1 MLLLASNLKY
11 LRKVAKVSQQD
22 VASFAG
28 IATSALSGY
37 ENEKFYPTADVL
49 AKLCQFFQVDANDLL
64 FKNLTGDSE
73 LNVESVAMPSVIKG
87 NNVLVPANA
96 QAQYL
101 GEHDNDFF
109 KKLTFVSIPGVKGD
123 ARTFEVVENTMTPF
137 LMPGE
142 YVACVASSL
151 AEIESGRVYVIV
163 SDRIQIAHVQIEKDR
178 ILCTPGNRDEF
189 EPYRIPNNEIREIW
203 EAKAKVTD
211 RITDPFA
218 GGYNPKRLVDL
229 EEFLKGK
236 FPDLIV
242 TE

>member
-1 MLLLASNLKY
+1 MSAEAQSGYVSEWTVDFIKKLKY
-11 LRKVAKVSQQD
+11 VN
-22 VASFAG
+22 
-28 IATSALSGY
+28 IP
-37 ENEKFYPTADVL
+37 EIE
-49 AKLCQFFQVDANDLL
+49 
-64 FKNLTGDSE
+64 
-73 LNVESVAMPSVIKG
+73 
-87 NNVLVPANA
+87 
-96 QAQYL
+96 
-101 GEHDNDFF
+101 GE
-109 KKLTFVSIPGVKGD
+109 

-151 AEIESGRVYVIV
+151 AEIQSGRVYVIV
-163 SDRIQIAHVQIEKDR
+163 SDWIQIAHVQAEKDR

-189 EPYRIPNNEIREIW
+189 APYRIPNNEIREIW

-218 GGYNPKRLVDL
+218 GGYNPKRLIDL